1 MWGAI
6 HVLPGNDLDLAVV
19 PLLALGDVQVPHTVI
34 DQLVPA
40 PLYQGTCQP
49 ITIFHHLS
57 FIFFRKTDLIKYE
70 VIVRTIIKQMAGM
83 FLGGKTRLD
92 TS

>member
-1 MWGAI
+1 MLGAI

-49 ITIFHHLS
+49 ITIFHHGSGELEEILHSTLS
-57 FIFFRKTDLIKYE
+57 VCTMQL
-70 VIVRTIIKQMAGM
+70 
-83 FLGGKTRLD
+83 
-92 TS
+92 